1 MSDLFD
7 MQRPNERDEHRLS
20 RMDRRELAARKKR
33 AAKRRRASM
42 VATLIAVLVIGA
54 GVVLAW
60 NTGSKFLANLSPFS
74 SGTQEPEG
82 GIDFVGTGTEAVEVT
97 VNQGDSGGIIAQTL
111 VTQGV
116 IKTTQAFTNA
126 AIANPDSSRIQPG
139 TYRLY
144 KEIPASEAI
153 EMLLD
158 LENIVGNRI
167 QVIPGH
173 TADRIRQDI
182 KKVTGLTDEQLDE
195 AMKDTEARGLPSVAD
210 GSYEGWLADGDYRF
224 GPEVTAEEIITE
236 MVGRTVAR
244 LEKLEVPEDKW
255 QEMLNVASIV
265 QSEGKEDH
273 FADIASVIYNRLEQ
287 GWRLEMDS
295 TIHYKFGNTSDA
307 TTTAEQRADDNPWNT
322 YKFAGLPK
330 TPIAS
335 PSNAALKAAVS
346 PNETDYM
353 FFVAVNP
360 VTGETKFAE
369 TNDQHNIN
377 RKEFQDWVREHRAN
391 EEAENT
397 DG

>member
-1 MSDLFD
+1 
-7 MQRPNERDEHRLS
+7 
-20 RMDRRELAARKKR
+20 MDRRELAARKKR

-42 VATLIAVLVIGA
+42 IATLIAVLVIGA

-74 SGTQEPEG
+74 SGTQETEG
-82 GIDFVGTGTEAVEVT
+82 GIDFTGTGTEAVEVT
-97 VNQGDSGGIIAQTL
+97 VNQGDGGGVIAQTL
-111 VTQGV
+111 VAQGV

-158 LENIVGNRI
+158 LDNIVGNRI
-167 QVIPGH
+167 QVIPGQSVS
-173 TADRIRQDI
+173 RIRQDI
-182 KKVTGLTDEQLDE
+182 KKVTGFTDEQLDE
-195 AMKDTEARGLPSVAD
+195 AMSDTEARGLPDVAE
-210 GSYEGWLADGDYRF
+210 GEYEGWLADGDYRF

-236 MVGRTVAR
+236 MVSRTVAR
-244 LEKLEVPEDKW
+244 LNKLEIPEDKW

-273 FADIASVIYNRLEQ
+273 FADVASVIYNRLDQ

-295 TIHYKFGNTSDA
+295 TVHYHFGTRTDA
-307 TTTAEQRADDNPWNT
+307 TTTAQERDDDNPWNT
-322 YKFAGLPK
+322 YKHHGLPK

-335 PSNAALKAAVS
+335 PSEAALAAAFK
-346 PNETDYM
+346 PNQTNYM
-353 FFVAVNP
+353 FFVTTNP
-360 VTGETKFAE
+360 LTGETKFSE
-369 TNDQHNIN
+369 TYDQHQEYV
-377 RKEFQDWVREHRAN
+377 KEFQEWVREQRAN
-391 EEAENT
+391 EEAET
-397 DG
+397 SDG